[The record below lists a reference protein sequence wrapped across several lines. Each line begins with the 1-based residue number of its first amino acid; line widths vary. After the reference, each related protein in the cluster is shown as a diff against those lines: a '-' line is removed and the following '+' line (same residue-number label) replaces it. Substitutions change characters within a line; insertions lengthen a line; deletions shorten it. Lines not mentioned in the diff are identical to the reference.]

1 MTAICGYASRGID
14 IDCGVWNSGQSTEHL
29 HCNMCPFITQSIL
42 CVRPDALSP
51 VLSQRV
57 LTLEIK
63 GFRGQRPG
71 FTDPHTGVSESGEQ
85 YVMAKIRHIEE
96 QGFHFGGEEERQGA
110 PVKVAILLSE
120 TAVAKSTPWA
130 IGNSEMRSGEMG

>member
-1 MTAICGYASRGID
+1 
-14 IDCGVWNSGQSTEHL
+14 
-29 HCNMCPFITQSIL
+29 
-42 CVRPDALSP
+42 
-51 VLSQRV
+51 
-57 LTLEIK
+57 
-63 GFRGQRPG
+63 
-71 FTDPHTGVSESGEQ
+71 
-85 YVMAKIRHIEE
+85 MAKIRHIEE